1 MYSELASDGCPDTV
15 VILGPNHYG
24 IGSGVSA
31 MVEGAWQTPL
41 GEVEIDSLFAK
52 QIYKNSGIIDI
63 DETAHINEHSI
74 EVHLPFLQYIYGSR
88 FKFVPISMMMQD
100 LRTSRSVGE
109 SIANSTGDRDVLVI
123 ASTDLSHYEPQEQA
137 ERKDRL
143 VMDAVLKLDE
153 EELMRVVEQEN
164 ISMCGYGPVASA
176 IVAGKILGAK
186 VSKVLSYHTSGDV
199 TGDYGQVV
207 GYMSAR
213 IGR

>member
-1 MYSELASDGCPDTV
+1 
-15 VILGPNHYG
+15 
-24 IGSGVSA
+24 
-31 MVEGAWQTPL
+31 
-41 GEVEIDSLFAK
+41 
-52 QIYKNSGIIDI
+52 
-63 DETAHINEHSI
+63 
-74 EVHLPFLQYIYGSR
+74 
-88 FKFVPISMMMQD
+88 
-100 LRTSRSVGE
+100 
-109 SIANSTGDRDVLVI
+109 
-123 ASTDLSHYEPQEQA
+123 
-137 ERKDRL
+137 
-143 VMDAVLKLDE
+143 MDAVLKLDE